1 MNPELKDLTIFWTCY
16 SAYKYKM
23 MPFRLINRLAI
34 FQHYVNDLFLDYLD
48 QFMTVF
54 IDDIL
59 VYLENE
65 LEHKK
70 HIIKILNRL
79 REAGL
84 QVNIRKYK
92 FYITQTKYLGFI
104 VDVNRIEMNSAKIVI
119 IKNWEPSS
127 TVKKVQLFLGFCN
140 FYWQFIRNYSC
151 IACLLYNL
159 IWKNLL
165 FNFNS
170 QCL

>member
-59 VYLENE
+59 VYSENE
-65 LEHKK
+65 LEHKE
-70 HIIKILNRL
+70 HIIKVLNRL
-79 REAGL
+79 KEAGL
-84 QVNIRKYK
+84 
-92 FYITQTKYLGFI
+92 
-104 VDVNRIEMNSAKIVI
+104 
-119 IKNWEPSS
+119 
-127 TVKKVQLFLGFCN
+127 
-140 FYWQFIRNYSC
+140 
-151 IACLLYNL
+151 
-159 IWKNLL
+159 
-165 FNFNS
+165 
-170 QCL
+170 